1 MGNFDL
7 SHVQKCPS
15 DIMSKLTTIYI
26 AFNTNYI
33 ISVVI
38 YERERALYRY
48 MRERKLSLYKCIEEG
63 ERLIQWRREGRK
75 LIHNHIHIHIY
86 IYIHLWFEKF
96 GKTNLK
102 HHHNVPKLLT
112 IFTRFERRKS
122 YSN

>member
-1 MGNFDL
+1 MGNFDP

-38 YERERALYRY
+38 YERERALHGY

-63 ERLIQWRREGRK
+63 ERFDGEERE
-75 LIHNHIHIHIY
+75 
-86 IYIHLWFEKF
+86 E
-96 GKTNLK
+96 
-102 HHHNVPKLLT
+102 
-112 IFTRFERRKS
+112 S
-122 YSN
+122 

>member
-1 MGNFDL
+1 MGNFDP

-15 DIMSKLTTIYI
+15 DIMSKLTTIYIALDTIYI

-63 ERLIQWRREGRK
+63 ERDGLMWI
-75 LIHNHIHIHIY
+75 
-86 IYIHLWFEKF
+86 EK
-96 GKTNLK
+96 KSWNTS
-102 HHHNVPKLLT
+102 KLLT
-112 IFTRFERRKS
+112 IHIFLNDSEKS
-122 YSN
+122 RMCTSSKLLNNS